1 MSGTTENRSGTTED
15 RLRQALAA
23 RASLVTHRDLSPG
36 SPPRGHAWGTRRIRR
51 TVVTALVGAAAAAV
65 AVYFLLLPGGPFDPA
80 PVPPA
85 RSPEVTGPPVPGPAD
100 PFPSPVGPSPSVI
113 RPTGP

>member
-1 MSGTTENRSGTTED
+1 MSGTAEDRQGTTED
-15 RLRQALAA
+15 RLREALAA

-36 SPPRGHAWGTRRIRR
+36 SPPLGRTWGTRRIRR
-51 TVVTALVGAAAAAV
+51 TVTALVGAAAAVV
-65 AVYFLLLPGGPFDPA
+65 AGCLLLLPGGPFDPA

-85 RSPEVTGPPVPGPAD
+85 RSPEVTGPPAPGPAD
-100 PFPSPVGPSPSVI
+100 PLPSQVGPSPSVI